1 MKKYALFGGL
11 IALVIGVLVTQYS
24 VGDNNV
30 QLVMQSPSEVAT
42 MFEIR
47 SEGKPENYKKAAD
60 EIIAFYENMTPK
72 LDEQAK
78 LPWKQAL
85 CDVLRSKGTV
95 AAGIITSDLDCAL
108 TGI

>member
-1 MKKYALFGGL
+1 MKKYVVYGGL
-11 IALVIGVLVTQYS
+11 MVLALGMLVVHYS
-24 VGDNNV
+24 VGGDGV

-72 LDEQAK
+72 LDEQDK

-95 AAGIITSDLDCAL
+95 AAGILVPGLECNI
-108 TGI
+108 